1 MAVVGAITS
10 CASADAGGSGET
22 RDAPWELLDVSGD
35 GRALR
40 LAYDTSGCW
49 WQRPGRQ
56 VIDEGQRSVRIEV
69 RQSHPPTDACRGI
82 ADWSQLVVRLRAPI
96 SGRRVD
102 GEPRLGDKIRFSQA
116 RVNAPRDATDI
127 EVPRVVGLAREDA
140 VRLLRLQHFQ
150 PRPPSRGARVTAQRP
165 TPGTRIRWDGKGAVS
180 TVRLSL
186 TSAR

>member
-1 MAVVGAITS
+1 M
-10 CASADAGGSGET
+10 
-22 RDAPWELLDVSGD
+22 
-35 GRALR
+35 
-40 LAYDTSGCW
+40 
-49 WQRPGRQ
+49 
-56 VIDEGQRSVRIEV
+56 
-69 RQSHPPTDACRGI
+69 
-82 ADWSQLVVRLRAPI
+82 RLRAPI